1 MNFETAIDLGRDTLL
16 LVFKLGVP
24 LLLVALAVGLF
35 VSVFQAV
42 TQIQDQTVS
51 QVPKLIATL
60 LATLMLMPWALGELI
75 DFATQLITNI
85 PGSL

>member
-1 MNFETAIDLGRDTLL
+1 
-16 LVFKLGVP
+16 V
-24 LLLVALAVGLF
+24 LAVGLF

-42 TQIQDQTVS
+42 TQIQDQSVS

-60 LATLMLMPWALGELI
+60 LATLSLMPWALGELV
-75 DFATQLITNI
+75 DFATRLITDI

>member
-1 MNFETAIDLGRDTLL
+1 MNLDTAIDLGSDTLL

-35 VSVFQAV
+35 VSVIQAV

-51 QVPKLIATL
+51 HVPKLIVTFVASL
-60 LATLMLMPWALGELI
+60 CLMPWALGELI
-75 DFATQLITNI
+75 DFATHVITQI
-85 PGSL
+85 PNTL